1 MKNLKN
7 IFLAFLT
14 IMLPILAS
22 AQYCNTFHT
31 KYCPPSDNGMYSL
44 NGQSK
49 SALFSKGQTSE
60 LNVIVYK
67 GQDYRISLCFDQT
80 LGSQITFKVYETKK
94 VKVEKVIE
102 TKTMEDEYQ
111 KDENGELAVDEWGEY
126 ILTGNQVEVVNK
138 ETITVV
144 EKQKTLLY
152 DNSQDGFATEL
163 EFSVET
169 TQRLIFEVS
178 IPGSASGSA
187 TKSKLMKSSDMG
199 CVGILVEHMLTPIQG
214 FKGTGF

>member
-1 MKNLKN
+1 MEKVK
-7 IFLAFLT
+7 IEQSVQ
-14 IMLPILAS
+14 S
-22 AQYCNTFHT
+22 AQANTNRT
-31 KYCPPSDNGMYSL
+31 EP
-44 NGQSK
+44 
-49 SALFSKGQTSE
+49 
-60 LNVIVYK
+60 
-67 GQDYRISLCFDQT
+67 
-80 LGSQITFKVYETKK
+80 
-94 VKVEKVIE
+94 
-102 TKTMEDEYQ
+102 
-111 KDENGELAVDEWGEY
+111 
-126 ILTGNQVEVVNK
+126 
-138 ETITVV
+138 TVV

-169 TQRLIFEVS
+169 TRRLIFEVS